1 MNEYEYYDE
10 ETVSCEKCGNNDK
23 AHLWFDKTEQVYLI
37 SCDNCG
43 VNEKKLIQ
51 ADVQAADNKQMY
63 CCESL
68 RDFLNQEL
76 YIDENPRVFEVMGK
90 LFYYFE
96 SGPNPIV
103 EQIKFCP
110 FCGIKLDV
118 LVGIARWP
126 DVKFLI

>member
-1 MNEYEYYDE
+1 MNDYEYYDE

-43 VNEKKLIQ
+43 VKEKLIQ

-76 YIDENPRVFEVMGK
+76 YID
-90 LFYYFE
+90 
-96 SGPNPIV
+96 
-103 EQIKFCP
+103 
-110 FCGIKLDV
+110 
-118 LVGIARWP
+118 
-126 DVKFLI
+126 